1 LRWRASVGG
10 LDSDRTP
17 MKLMAIC
24 MAAILAVG
32 YLLGGRLRNVADLQL
47 RWPALAL
54 VGLAL
59 QFVTGPGET
68 LPLACLYLSFVLL
81 IVFTVANIRVFG
93 FPLILAGVLC
103 NLLVIGINGGMPV
116 SAHALEASDQGQ
128 FLGDLEN
135 NPYPKHHL
143 ATEDDLLR
151 FLGDV
156 IPVPTPVAQAIS
168 LGDIL
173 TYAGVGMVIVGA
185 MRVMPARREDG
196 VETDEAVGRV
206 HG

>member
-1 LRWRASVGG
+1 
-10 LDSDRTP
+10 

-24 MAAILAVG
+24 MAVILAVG
-32 YLLGGRLRNVADLQL
+32 YLTGGRLHNIADLQL

-59 QFVTGPGET
+59 QFITGPGAT
-68 LPLACLYLSFVLL
+68 VPLACLYLSFVLL
-81 IVFTVANIRVFG
+81 IVFTVANIRTVG

-103 NLLVIGINGGMPV
+103 NLLVIGVNGGMPV

-173 TYAGVGMVIVGA
+173 TYGGVGMVIVGA
-185 MRVMPARREDG
+185 MRATPARREDAMG
-196 VETDEAVGRV
+196 VDGAVGHV
-206 HG
+206 GG

>member
-1 LRWRASVGG
+1 
-10 LDSDRTP
+10 

-54 VGLAL
+54 IGLAL
-59 QFVTGPGET
+59 QFITGPGDT
-68 LPLACLYLSFVLL
+68 IPLACLYVSFVLL

-103 NLLVIGINGGMPV
+103 NLLVIGANGGMPV
-116 SAHALEASDQGQ
+116 SGHALEASDQGQ

-143 ATEDDLLR
+143 ATEDDILR

-173 TYAGVGMVIVGA
+173 TYGGVGLVIVGA
-185 MRVMPARREDG
+185 MRTMPARREDG
-196 VETDEAVGRV
+196 VEADEAVGHV

>member
-1 LRWRASVGG
+1 
-10 LDSDRTP
+10 

-24 MAAILAVG
+24 MAAILGVG

-59 QFVTGPGET
+59 QFITGPGDAI
-68 LPLACLYLSFVLL
+68 PLACLYLSFALL

-103 NLLVIGINGGMPV
+103 NLLVIGTNGGMPV

-173 TYAGVGMVIVGA
+173 TYGGVGMVIVGA
-185 MRVMPARREDG
+185 MRVTPARREDP
-196 VETDEAVGRV
+196 VEADEAVEHV

>member
-1 LRWRASVGG
+1 
-10 LDSDRTP
+10 

-54 VGLAL
+54 IGLAL
-59 QFVTGPGET
+59 QFITGPGDT
-68 LPLACLYLSFVLL
+68 IPLACLYLSFVLL

-103 NLLVIGINGGMPV
+103 NLLVIGTNGGMPV
-116 SAHALEASDQGQ
+116 SGHALEASDQGQ

-143 ATEDDLLR
+143 ATEDDILR

-156 IPVPTPVAQAIS
+156 IPVPMPVAQAIS

-173 TYAGVGMVIVGA
+173 TYGGVGMVIVGA
-185 MRVMPARREDG
+185 MRTMPARRENG
-196 VETDEAVGRV
+196 VEADEAVGHV

>member
-1 LRWRASVGG
+1 
-10 LDSDRTP
+10 

-24 MAAILAVG
+24 MAAIVAVG
-32 YLLGGRLRNVADLQL
+32 YLRGGRLQNIANLQL
-47 RWPALAL
+47 RWPGLAL

-59 QFVTGPGET
+59 QFVTGPGDT
-68 LPLACLYLSFVLL
+68 VPLACLYLSFVLL

-103 NLLVIGINGGMPV
+103 NLLVIGVNGGMPV

-156 IPVPTPVAQAIS
+156 IPLPTPIAQAIS

-173 TYAGVGMVIVGA
+173 TYGGVGMVIVGA
-185 MRVMPARREDG
+185 MRAVPVRREDG
-196 VETDEAVGRV
+196 LEAEDGVAHVG
-206 HG
+206 G

>member
-1 LRWRASVGG
+1 MR
-10 LDSDRTP
+10 
-17 MKLMAIC
+17 LMAIC
-24 MAAILAVG
+24 MAIIVAVG
-32 YLLGGRLRNVADLQL
+32 FLLGGRLRNVADL
-47 RWPALAL
+47 RIEWPWLAL

-59 QFVTGPGET
+59 QFVTGPGST
-68 LPLACLYLSFVLL
+68 VPLVCLYLSFALL
-81 IVFTVANIRVFG
+81 IVFTIKNIRVSG
-93 FPLILAGVLC
+93 FPVILAGVLC

-116 SAHALEASDQGQ
+116 SKHALRASDQGQ

-156 IPVPTPVAQAIS
+156 IPVPSPVAQAIS
-168 LGDIL
+168 FGDIL
-173 TYAGVGMVIVGA
+173 TYGGVGLVVVGA
-185 MRVMPARREDG
+185 MRATPARREDA
-196 VETDEAVGRV
+196 VEANEAVGHV

>member
-1 LRWRASVGG
+1 
-10 LDSDRTP
+10 

-32 YLLGGRLRNVADLQL
+32 YLTGGRLRNVADLQL

-59 QFVTGPGET
+59 QFITGPGDT
-68 LPLACLYLSFVLL
+68 SLYLSFALL

-103 NLLVIGINGGMPV
+103 NLLVIGTNGGMPV

-173 TYAGVGMVIVGA
+173 TYGGVGMVIVGA
-185 MRVMPARREDG
+185 MRTVPARREDP
-196 VETDEAVGRV
+196 VEADEAVGHV

>member
-1 LRWRASVGG
+1 
-10 LDSDRTP
+10 

-24 MAAILAVG
+24 MAAILVVG
-32 YLLGGRLRNVADLQL
+32 YLLGGRLRNVADLQI
-47 RWPALAL
+47 RWPGLAF

-68 LPLACLYLSFVLL
+68 VPLACLYLSFVLL

-103 NLLVIGINGGMPV
+103 NLLVIGTNGGMPV

-156 IPVPTPVAQAIS
+156 IPVPKPVAQAIS
-168 LGDIL
+168 FGDIL

-185 MRVMPARREDG
+185 MRTVPARREDG
-196 VETDEAVGRV
+196 VEADEVVGHV

>member
-1 LRWRASVGG
+1 
-10 LDSDRTP
+10 

-32 YLLGGRLRNVADLQL
+32 YLLGGRLRNVAELQL

-59 QFVTGPGET
+59 QFITGPGDT
-68 LPLACLYLSFVLL
+68 VPLACLYLSFVLL

-103 NLLVIGINGGMPV
+103 NLLVIGANGGMPV

-173 TYAGVGMVIVGA
+173 TYGGVGMVIVGA
-185 MRVMPARREDG
+185 MRTMPSRRKDG
-196 VETDEAVGRV
+196 VGADEAVGHV

>member
-1 LRWRASVGG
+1 
-10 LDSDRTP
+10 

-24 MAAILAVG
+24 MAAILVVG

-59 QFVTGPGET
+59 QFVTGPGDT
-68 LPLACLYLSFVLL
+68 IPLACLYLSFVFL

-103 NLLVIGINGGMPV
+103 NLLVIGANGGMPV
-116 SAHALEASDQGQ
+116 SAHALVASDQGQ

-173 TYAGVGMVIVGA
+173 TYGGVGMVIVGA
-185 MRVMPARREDG
+185 MRTMPARREDS
-196 VETDEAVGRV
+196 VEADEAVGHV

>member
-1 LRWRASVGG
+1 
-10 LDSDRTP
+10 

-24 MAAILAVG
+24 MATILAVG
-32 YLLGGRLRNVADLQL
+32 YLKGGRLRNIANLQL

-59 QFVTGPGET
+59 QFVTGPGDT
-68 LPLACLYLSFVLL
+68 VPLACLYLSFVLL
-81 IVFTVANIRVFG
+81 IVFTVANVRVVG
-93 FPLILAGVLC
+93 FPVILAGVLC
-103 NLLVIGINGGMPV
+103 NLLVIGVNGGMPV
-116 SAHALEASDQGQ
+116 SGHALEASDQGQ
-128 FLGDLEN
+128 FLGELEN

-151 FLGDV
+151 VLGDV
-156 IPVPTPVAQAIS
+156 IPVPAPVAQAIS

-173 TYAGVGMVIVGA
+173 TYGGIGMVVVGA
-185 MRVMPARREDG
+185 MRAVPARREDSVG
-196 VETDEAVGRV
+196 ADEEVARV

>member
-1 LRWRASVGG
+1 
-10 LDSDRTP
+10 
-17 MKLMAIC
+17 MKLMAVC

-32 YLLGGRLRNVADLQL
+32 YLRGGRLQNVANLQL

-54 VGLAL
+54 IGLAL
-59 QFVTGPGET
+59 QFVTGPGDT
-68 LPLACLYLSFVLL
+68 VPLACLYLSFVLL
-81 IVFTVANIRVFG
+81 IVFAVANIRVVG
-93 FPLILAGVLC
+93 FPVILAGVLC
-103 NLLVIGINGGMPV
+103 NLLVIGVNGGMPV
-116 SAHALEASDQGQ
+116 SGHALEASDQGQ

-173 TYAGVGMVIVGA
+173 TYGGVGMVVVGA
-185 MRVMPARREDG
+185 MRAVPARRKDSVG
-196 VETDEAVGRV
+196 ADEEVAHVRG
-206 HG
+206 

>member
-1 LRWRASVGG
+1 
-10 LDSDRTP
+10 

-32 YLLGGRLRNVADLQL
+32 YLLGGRLRNVAELQL

-59 QFVTGPGET
+59 QFITGPGDT
-68 LPLACLYLSFVLL
+68 VPLACLYLSFVLL

-103 NLLVIGINGGMPV
+103 NLLVIGANGGMPV
-116 SAHALEASDQGQ
+116 SAHALVASDQGQ

-173 TYAGVGMVIVGA
+173 TYGGVGMVIVGA
-185 MRVMPARREDG
+185 MRTMPRRREDG
-196 VETDEAVGRV
+196 VEADEVVGHV

>member
-1 LRWRASVGG
+1 
-10 LDSDRTP
+10 

-59 QFVTGPGET
+59 QFVTGPGDT
-68 LPLACLYLSFVLL
+68 VPLACLYLSFVLL

-93 FPLILAGVLC
+93 FPVILAGVLC
-103 NLLVIGINGGMPV
+103 NLLVIGANGGMPV
-116 SAHALEASDQGQ
+116 SAHALVASDQGQ

-173 TYAGVGMVIVGA
+173 TYGGVGMVIVGA

-196 VETDEAVGRV
+196 VEADEVVGHV

>member
-1 LRWRASVGG
+1 
-10 LDSDRTP
+10 

-32 YLLGGRLRNVADLQL
+32 YLTGGRLRNVADLQL

-59 QFVTGPGET
+59 QFITGPGDT
-68 LPLACLYLSFVLL
+68 IPLASLYLSFALL

-103 NLLVIGINGGMPV
+103 NLLVIGTNGGMPV

-173 TYAGVGMVIVGA
+173 TYGGVGMVIVGA
-185 MRVMPARREDG
+185 MRTVPARREDP
-196 VETDEAVGRV
+196 VEADEAVGHV

>member
-1 LRWRASVGG
+1 
-10 LDSDRTP
+10 
-17 MKLMAIC
+17 MKLMVIC

-47 RWPALAL
+47 RWPGLAL

-59 QFVTGPGET
+59 QFVTGPGDT
-68 LPLACLYLSFVLL
+68 VPLACLYLSFVLL
-81 IVFTVANIRVFG
+81 IMFTVANIRVFG
-93 FPLILAGVLC
+93 FPLILAGVMC
-103 NLLVIGINGGMPV
+103 NLLVIGTNGGMPV
-116 SAHALEASDQGQ
+116 SAHALVASDQGQ

-173 TYAGVGMVIVGA
+173 TYGGVGMVIVGA
-185 MRVMPARREDG
+185 MRTMPRRREDG
-196 VETDEAVGRV
+196 VEADEVVGHV

>member
-1 LRWRASVGG
+1 
-10 LDSDRTP
+10 

-24 MAAILAVG
+24 MAVILAVG
-32 YLLGGRLRNVADLQL
+32 YLTGGRLQNIANVQL

-68 LPLACLYLSFVLL
+68 VPLACLYLSFVLL
-81 IVFTVANIRVFG
+81 IVFTVMNIRTFG
-93 FPLILAGVLC
+93 FSVILAGVLC
-103 NLLVIGINGGMPV
+103 NLLVIGVNGGMPV
-116 SAHALEASDQGQ
+116 SAHALEASNQGQ

-156 IPVPTPVAQAIS
+156 IPIPSPVAQAIS

-173 TYAGVGMVIVGA
+173 TYGGVGMVIVGA
-185 MRVMPARREDG
+185 MRPMPARRKDDVAG
-196 VETDEAVGRV
+196 DEVVAHA